1 LLDVEAEQFLAHTF
15 IDPDADRPWLLQMMA
30 IRIPASA

>member
-1 LLDVEAEQFLAHTF
+1 MEAEQFISHSF
-15 IDPDADRPWLLQMMA
+15 IDPDLDRPWLLQMMA